1 MTTETREAEDL
12 FYEVADLFCGAG
24 GSSTGAKR
32 AIEET
37 GRRMRLRAV
46 NHWNIAI
53 ATHSR
58 NHPEA
63 HHIIEDVSVVD
74 PEEVVPDGRLD
85 LLMASPECKYHSRA
99 RGGKPI
105 HDQGRMN
112 PWAIMNWLTKLD
124 VRSVLVENVAEFADW
139 GPLDE
144 NDRPD
149 KSKKGL
155 HFQAWFMT
163 FHALGYDAEWR
174 MLNAADYGDATTRTR
189 FFLIARKDGMPI
201 RWPEP
206 THARATPGCSRGGC
220 PGGEPGRSSTGTT
233 WAAPSWTIRSTG
245 RNPSAS
251 RLGRE

>member
-1 MTTETREAEDL
+1 M
-12 FYEVADLFCGAG
+12 ADLFCGAG

-53 ATHSR
+53 ATHSK

-63 HHIIEDVSVVD
+63 LHIIEDVNVVD

-105 HDQGRMN
+105 HDQGRMSA
-112 PWAIMNWLTKLD
+112 WAIHDWLTKLD
-124 VRSVLVENVAEFADW
+124 VQSVLIENVPEFVDW
-139 GPLDE
+139 GPLDPE
-144 NDRPD
+144 TDRPI
-149 KSKKGL
+149 KSQKGIS
-155 HFQAWFMT
+155 FQAWFMK
-163 FHALGYDAEWR
+163 FQALGYDAEWR

-189 FFLIARKDGMPI
+189 FLPDSPEGRDADQVAGAHPRQERHGDVPRKAAVAGSQGD
-201 RWPEP
+201 
-206 THARATPGCSRGGC
+206 HQL
-220 PGGEPGRSSTGTT
+220 GEPG
-233 WAAPSWTIRSTG
+233 PLPPG
-245 RNPSAS
+245 RPEVHEETPPAS
-251 RLGRE
+251 KRDRE